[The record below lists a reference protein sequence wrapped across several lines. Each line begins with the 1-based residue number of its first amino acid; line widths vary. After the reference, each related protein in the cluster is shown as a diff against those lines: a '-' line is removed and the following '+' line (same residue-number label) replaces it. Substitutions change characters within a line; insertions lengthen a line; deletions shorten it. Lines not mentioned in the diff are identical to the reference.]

1 MEKNQCMYRWNR
13 TEKKTHTNI
22 DTWSLI
28 KEWRQFNGER
38 TVFST
43 NSAGTVRHPYAK
55 KTKKNGPRYRDNRN
69 RPFTKMNSKWIIV
82 RNVKCKP
89 LKLQEEHKGEN
100 PDGRGFGNEFLGTIP
115 RA

>member
-1 MEKNQCMYRWNR
+1 MKESDYLISRPNIYSDQNSSSKWKKNQCIYRWNR

-55 KTKKNGPRYRDNRN
+55 KTKKMD
-69 RPFTKMNSKWIIV
+69 
-82 RNVKCKP
+82 
-89 LKLQEEHKGEN
+89 
-100 PDGRGFGNEFLGTIP
+100 LGTETTETDLSQKWTQNES
-115 RA
+115 